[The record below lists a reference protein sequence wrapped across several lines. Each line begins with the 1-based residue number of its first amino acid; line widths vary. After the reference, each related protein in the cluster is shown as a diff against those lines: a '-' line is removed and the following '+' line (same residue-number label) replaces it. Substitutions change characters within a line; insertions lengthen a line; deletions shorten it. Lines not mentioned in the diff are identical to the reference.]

1 MHIKSF
7 DEILTFL
14 CDYFDTLIAPK
25 KMSRSNSNILY
36 LLLKATAK
44 GYELINN
51 ICVVLNNKFN
61 PASCS
66 SEDLESVSLL
76 VGTRRLSGS
85 ASGLYIVASNS
96 SEGALTLSEG
106 TYYYKLDDDTTFYFD
121 VLEDTEIASG
131 TQATF
136 IAMSE
141 NIGKYE
147 VTAQNEIDV
156 TSDVLIP
163 SDLKFSCESN
173 EALLGTSAETDLEL
187 RKRIIEGTDNQDSI
201 IELERALQNLP
212 YLFDARC
219 KFNQDGS
226 STVYDGVTIPPFNL
240 AIFYSGMARNE
251 IANVVASKIICPTV
265 ATEDSAKV
273 KYINQ
278 VFVNGECTVNLI
290 PFKKAE
296 FSINIACKIN
306 ESYAEADTVKA
317 QVTSLLNKHFTSMVH
332 KDYVREEDIYSVF
345 REVAITGFTLLGA
358 NLIYN
363 GAEVDYISIPLSR
376 VPELTSV
383 SFTLE

>member
-1 MHIKSF
+1 MSF

-25 KMSRSNSNILY
+25 KMARSNFNILY

-44 GYELINN
+44 GYEIINN

-61 PASCS
+61 PANCS

-76 VGTRRLSGS
+76 VGTKRLTGS
-85 ASGLYIVASNS
+85 ASGLYIIVSNPS
-96 SEGALTLSEG
+96 DETLALLEG
-106 TYYYKLDDDTTFYFD
+106 TYYYKLDDNTTFYFD

-131 TQATF
+131 AQVTF

-147 VTAQNEIDV
+147 VTAQSEIDI

-173 EALLGTSAETDLEL
+173 EFLLGTSAETDLEL

-201 IELERALQNLP
+201 IELERDLQNLP

-219 KFNQDGS
+219 KFNQEG
-226 STVYDGVTIPPFNL
+226 TPAIYDGVTIPPFNL

-265 ATEDSAKV
+265 STEDSVEV
-273 KYINQ
+273 KYVNQ
-278 VFVNGECTVNLI
+278 AFVNGECIVNLI

-296 FSINIACKIN
+296 FSIDITCKIN
-306 ESYAEADTVKA
+306 ESYAEVDTVKA
-317 QVTSLLNKHFTSMVH
+317 QVTALLNKYFTSMVH
-332 KDYVREEDIYSVF
+332 KDYVREEDIYDVF

-363 GAEVDYISIPLSR
+363 GDEVDYISIPLSR